1 VLFKAL
7 GSPHSQNGHP
17 TFDFIFTKMRSVRV
31 SKTFNELFTGQLA
44 AELIDELRSIGIVS
58 ATEVQEKAI
67 AAILTGKSAI
77 VTSPTGSGVL
87 FGSRERER
95 ASNKSEKKKQQ
106 ERLFRMCCRW
116 WS

>member
-1 VLFKAL
+1 
-7 GSPHSQNGHP
+7 
-17 TFDFIFTKMRSVRV
+17 MRSVRV

-67 AAILTGKSAI
+67 AAILAGKSAI

-87 FGSRERER
+87 FGSHERER
-95 ASNKSEKKKQQ
+95 ASNK
-106 ERLFRMCCRW
+106 
-116 WS
+116 